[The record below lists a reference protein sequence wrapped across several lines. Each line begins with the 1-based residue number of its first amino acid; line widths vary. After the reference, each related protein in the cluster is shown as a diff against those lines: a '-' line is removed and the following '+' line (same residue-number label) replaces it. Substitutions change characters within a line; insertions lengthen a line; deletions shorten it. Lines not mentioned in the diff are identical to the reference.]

1 MHCVL
6 RGFYWSVLFPQIG
19 RAGTPTNCSLE
30 LTIGRIGRNMVLLQT
45 FESSIRVD
53 VMQFYVY
60 AVAIVNEDRRISA
73 QAGRP
78 RLDSARPPA
87 SAVWKSEVG
96 RASDRPF
103 SPLLIQSCQ
112 CKSLCASDCLPG
124 SVTLPVAQQSPG
136 SWEREQIRHRHQN
149 LGDVDHGLTNDLHA
163 GRSISVRPSRSTSP
177 PCGRLPRSPRHGK
190 MSTESRKPRGSTME
204 GCLVRLPHWNV
215 TQSLMVT
222 NWGQDRHGLDLRA
235 RLVG

>member
-6 RGFYWSVLFPQIG
+6 CGFYRSVLFPRIG
-19 RAGTPTNCSLE
+19 RAGTPTTYSLE
-30 LTIGRIGRNMVLLQT
+30 LTIGRIGRNMILLQSI
-45 FESSIRVD
+45 ESSIRVG

-60 AVAIVNEDRRISA
+60 AVAIISEGRRISA

-103 SPLLIQSCQ
+103 SPPMLQMQ
-112 CKSLCASDCLPG
+112 SLCPSDSLPG

-136 SWEREQIRHRHQN
+136 SWEREQIRHRQQN
-149 LGDVDHGLTNDLHA
+149 LGDVDHGLTNKLHA
-163 GRSISVRPSRSTSP
+163 MQDGPYPYVHRIQPHHHVAVCHDHPVMTRRAPNPGSQEARRWRGAWSTAALECHSISRRDK
-177 PCGRLPRSPRHGK
+177 L
-190 MSTESRKPRGSTME
+190 
-204 GCLVRLPHWNV
+204 
-215 TQSLMVT
+215 
-222 NWGQDRHGLDLRA
+222 GQDRHGLDLSA

>member
-1 MHCVL
+1 MHCIL
-6 RGFYWSVLFPQIG
+6 RGFQWSVLFPQIG

-53 VMQFYVY
+53 VMQFYVC
-60 AVAIVNEDRRISA
+60 AVAIVSEHRRISA

-103 SPLLIQSCQ
+103 SPLPIQSCQ

-124 SVTLPVAQQSPG
+124 PG

-163 GRSISVRPSRSTSP
+163 RTVHIRTPIRGR
-177 PCGRLPRSPRHGK
+177 
-190 MSTESRKPRGSTME
+190 
-204 GCLVRLPHWNV
+204 PHHHV
-215 TQSLMVT
+215 AVYHDHPVM
-222 NWGQDRHGLDLRA
+222 A
-235 RLVG
+235 R